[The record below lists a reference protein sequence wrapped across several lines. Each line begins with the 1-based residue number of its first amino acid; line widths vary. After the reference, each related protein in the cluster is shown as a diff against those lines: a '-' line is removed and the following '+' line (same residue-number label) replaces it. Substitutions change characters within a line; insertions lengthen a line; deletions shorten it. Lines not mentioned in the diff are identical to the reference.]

1 MRVALLAAAPV
12 FLAVVA
18 PLPEMRVALLA
29 AAPVFLAVVALLPE
43 MRVALLAVVVPL
55 NGMRI
60 IS

>member
-1 MRVALLAAAPV
+1 
-12 FLAVVA
+12 
-18 PLPEMRVALLA
+18 MRVALLA